1 MNRVGG
7 EGGIV
12 GGLERMRGNV
22 TLHAC
27 IGGDGQAGAFPGDV
41 PLSGAIDGDGGT
53 RTAGPDTH
61 GYTIRQQVGGNRG
74 EIMAHCWR
82 DGQVEGVF
90 YGPQN
95 ALEAAG
101 SWWLPATESEVDE
114 GVLGIVGSFG
124 VKAPTSP

>member
-1 MNRVGG
+1 MSGT
-7 EGGIV
+7 I
-12 GGLERMRGNV
+12 
-22 TLHAC
+22 
-27 IGGDGQAGAFPGDV
+27 DGAGAFSGRARPG
-41 PLSGAIDGDGGT
+41 GAVSDSQRSVGDSGT

-61 GYTIRQQVGGNRG
+61 GCTIREQVGGNRG

-82 DGQVEGVF
+82 DGQVEGGF

-101 SWWLPATESEVDE
+101 TWWLPATESKVDE

>member
-1 MNRVGG
+1 
-7 EGGIV
+7 
-12 GGLERMRGNV
+12 MRGNV

-27 IGGDGQAGAFPGDV
+27 IGGGAF
-41 PLSGAIDGDGGT
+41 SGRARPDGAVSDSQRSVGDGGT

-61 GYTIRQQVGGNRG
+61 GYTIREQVGGNRG

-95 ALEAAG
+95 ALEA
-101 SWWLPATESEVDE
+101 
-114 GVLGIVGSFG
+114 VGSFG
-124 VKAPTSP
+124 VKAPASP

>member
-1 MNRVGG
+1 
-7 EGGIV
+7 
-12 GGLERMRGNV
+12 MRGNV
-22 TLHAC
+22 TLYAC
-27 IGGDGQAGAFPGDV
+27 IGGGAF
-41 PLSGAIDGDGGT
+41 SGRARPDGAVSDSQRSVGDGGT

-61 GYTIRQQVGGNRG
+61 GYTIREQVGGNRG

-101 SWWLPATESEVDE
+101 TWWLPAVGKEIAH
-114 GVLGIVGSFG
+114 GVPGIVGSFG